1 MCIKTIT
8 WLGKTVGNVRF
19 NRSSPPEVFCKKGVL
34 RNFTKFTGKHLC
46 QSPFFNKYGLFF
58 NFFCVNECIFPF
70 LFPARFARMG
80 GHGFTG
86 CPVVV
91 FLLKIRQPTAKPT
104 HCNINSLIG
113 LKFSSGIPF
122 PFLSAL
128 ALRKHMFNRL
138 RWFAVSWFKYAKM
151 LTQWISGFTSLWKS

>member
-1 MCIKTIT
+1 MSANPLRYFASDTYTLNVMYYLKCNMCIKTIT

-70 LFPARFARMG
+70 LFPARFAKKW
-80 GHGFTG
+80 
-86 CPVVV
+86 VVMV
-91 FLLKIRQPTAKPT
+91 LPAVQLLYFYWRFVNLQLNQLIVTLT
-104 HCNINSLIG
+104 VSL
-113 LKFSSGIPF
+113 
-122 PFLSAL
+122 
-128 ALRKHMFNRL
+128 
-138 RWFAVSWFKYAKM
+138 V
-151 LTQWISGFTSLWKS
+151 

>member
-1 MCIKTIT
+1 
-8 WLGKTVGNVRF
+8 
-19 NRSSPPEVFCKKGVL
+19 
-34 RNFTKFTGKHLC
+34 
-46 QSPFFNKYGLFF
+46 
-58 NFFCVNECIFPF
+58 
-70 LFPARFARMG
+70 MG

-113 LKFSSGIPF
+113 LKFSSAIPF

-138 RWFAVSWFKYAKM
+138 R
-151 LTQWISGFTSLWKS
+151 